1 MMEERRRGGLGR
13 LRRSGSVDVD
23 DGVGACRPS
32 VYGVDA
38 GVGAALGLP
47 SSPQKRRLFVRSVL
61 GFWEAWALSLPS
73 LALCL
78 GWRWRQSDRWL
89 QLLFANYF
97 QMFATTEYGQE
108 GSRRFSANMNLFV
121 WK

>member
-1 MMEERRRGGLGR
+1 MGR

-47 SSPQKRRLFVRSVL
+47 SSPQKRRLFCSKRSRVL
-61 GFWEAWALSLPS
+61 GSMGRVVAFS
-73 LALCL
+73 LAPGR
-78 GWRWRQSDRWL
+78 GWRQRRSDRAAIIVYE
-89 QLLFANYF
+89 LFSNVCSYE
-97 QMFATTEYGQE
+97 M
-108 GSRRFSANMNLFV
+108 
-121 WK
+121 WD